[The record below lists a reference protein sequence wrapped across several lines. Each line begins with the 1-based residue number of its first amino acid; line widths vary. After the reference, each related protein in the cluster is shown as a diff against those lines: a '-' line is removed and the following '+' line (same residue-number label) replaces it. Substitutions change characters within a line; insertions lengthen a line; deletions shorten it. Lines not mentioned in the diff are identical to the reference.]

1 MNVATKCLTTV
12 ALTTAAVWG
21 AGPSWAQPSCPLPH
35 GIRASLQMAS
45 QAMDARKA
53 GQSLMTLA
61 TTIPEVQKTMS
72 WAASLMSA
80 ILSEVYAKPLLD
92 QQVYTA
98 YRMEVCYVMDRYAA
112 QSPKFDFNTAWPL
125 LKACE
130 TKTDELEQRKCSM
143 MVAHTVSGI
152 AVDNK
157 KP

>member
-1 MNVATKCLTTV
+1 MYLARKILMRVMLVAGTV
-12 ALTTAAVWG
+12 FYAS
-21 AGPSWAQPSCPLPH
+21 PSWAQSPCPLPH
-35 GIRASLQMAS
+35 GIGASLQMAS

-61 TTIPEVQKTMS
+61 TTIPEVQKTMP

-92 QQVYTA
+92 RRVYTA
-98 YRMEVCYVMDRYAA
+98 YRMEVCYMMDRYAA
-112 QSPKFDFNTAWPL
+112 QAPTFYFNTAWPL

-152 AVDNK
+152 SVDDK